1 MRRKPRRRLHRNPL
15 FFFRPQSSELSFHH
29 RIIFLLMQC
38 NRCSASGAWQR
49 TVVCMSAAHELTPL
63 LLTFTSTESK
73 SLAELLL
80 CCCGLERIGND
91 CLEVVVHLIYIENI
105 SKSGGGGRRRRRQR
119 RRRCH
124 AAQEAAD
131 LLAAAKAA
139 TQAS

>member
-15 FFFRPQSSELSFHH
+15 FSFRPQSSELSFHH

-38 NRCSASGAWQR
+38 NRCSAWQR
-49 TVVCMSAAHELTPL
+49 TVVCMSAAAHELTPM

-73 SLAELLL
+73 SLTELLL
-80 CCCGLERIGND
+80 RCCGLERIGNN

-105 SKSGGGGRRRRRQR
+105 SNSGGGGRRRRRQR